1 VFEGRVAAL
10 GGVAGTMIETL
21 PSWRTDGDVTG
32 ETTSP
37 VIFEREANVEN
48 MTLLGVSMEIG
59 TLGRMIW

>member
-1 VFEGRVAAL
+1 MFEGRVAAL

-21 PSWRTDGDVTG
+21 PSWRTDGDVTD

-48 MTLLGVSMEIG
+48 LTVLGVSMEIG